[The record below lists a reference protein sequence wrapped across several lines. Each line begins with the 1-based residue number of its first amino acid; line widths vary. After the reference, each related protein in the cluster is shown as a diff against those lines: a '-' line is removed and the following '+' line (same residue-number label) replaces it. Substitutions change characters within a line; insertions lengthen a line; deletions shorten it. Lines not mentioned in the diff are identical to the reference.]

1 MKFINAV
8 SFPRESG
15 TLSNVIHPYCST
27 SRCLKFKRKE
37 KNRNRKNDKKEEEE
51 EER

>member
-37 KNRNRKNDKKEEEE
+37 KNRKNDEGEE